1 MNFAHLHLL
10 LNHFPDYWH
19 ADRSGPL
26 PLFHWLEK
34 NQDFRRASLVIFP
47 VMALLSILTF
57 FSGTGAQGAIKNL
70 PGVSQALIER
80 HQGAAMLALLFMEIT
95 GAFSLVAL
103 WKSHGESCP
112 ARWNWSLSAVL
123 LLSIVTAGQMARVG
137 TTGGDIRHPEIASG
151 QEEVTEGS
159 TVSKFVRQFEPSP
172 GKFAELMTVSKWWWA
187 FMMDLHF
194 VGLVLLIGTVG
205 ILNLRMLGF
214 AKQIPIAPLHRLVPW
229 AMVGFGLN
237 LVTGVLAFT
246 GMDQYYTYNW
256 AFWIKMLAIMLLGLN
271 VAAFYLTSAFQSVE
285 GLGFGDERAA
295 ARKIHCWDFASVSVV
310 CGHYTGQVHSV
321 PIPIP
326 FQSTSNRM
334 VQTILVVS
342 GMGWS

>member
-1 MNFAHLHLL
+1 MNFPHLHLL
-10 LNHFPDYWH
+10 LNHFPIIGTLVGLGLLLL
-19 ADRSGPL
+19 SLVGT
-26 PLFHWLEK
+26 
-34 NQDFRRASLVIFP
+34 NQDLRRASLIIFP
-47 VMALLSILTF
+47 AMALLSILTF

-70 PGVSQALIER
+70 PGVSQALIQR

-103 WKSHGESCP
+103 WRSQGESSP
-112 ARWNWSLSAVL
+112 VQWNWSFSAVL
-123 LLSIVTAGQMARVG
+123 LFSIVTLGLMARVG

-159 TVSKFVRQFEPSP
+159 AIARIVRKFEPSP
-172 GKFAELMTVSKWWWA
+172 GKFAELMTASKWWWA

-205 ILNLRMLGF
+205 ILDLRMLGF
-214 AKQIPIAPLHRLVPW
+214 AKQIPIGALHRLIPW
-229 AMVGFGLN
+229 SMAGFGIN

-271 VAAFYLTSAFQSVE
+271 VAAFYLTGAFDSVKDLGPGDDAPPLAKFIAASSLVLWFAVITLGRYIQSYS
-285 GLGFGDERAA
+285 DT
-295 ARKIHCWDFASVSVV
+295 ISV
-310 CGHYTGQVHSV
+310 HK
-321 PIPIP
+321 
-326 FQSTSNRM
+326 
-334 VQTILVVS
+334 
-342 GMGWS
+342 